1 MCVCVCVCVCSRVFV
16 CVCVCIILIHTYTY
30 VHIYVYTHINKVWM
44 YGFMDVCRDTFSLL
58 YTHTIMYGCMGVWMY
73 VGDILIAV
81 DRRRATTSG
90 EVKRL
95 IMGER
100 GTSVALAFERRGHV
114 FEVTLLRERVWGA
127 YSFTLADQALMS
139 SKV

>member
-1 MCVCVCVCVCSRVFV
+1 
-16 CVCVCIILIHTYTY
+16 
-30 VHIYVYTHINKVWM
+30 M
-44 YGFMDVCRDTFSLL
+44 Y
-58 YTHTIMYGCMGVWMY
+58 VWMY

-81 DRRRATTSG
+81 DRRRVTTSG
-90 EVKRL
+90 EVKSL
-95 IMGER
+95 MMGER
-100 GTSVALAFERRGHV
+100 GTSVALSFERHGHV